1 MEGILSILFILFGIP
16 FIAYIFGILTGQ
28 AEKEQKE
35 KEENN

>member
-16 FIAYIFGILTGQ
+16 AIARIVGVLTGQ
-28 AEKEQKE
+28 AEKERKE